1 MLAPSIVEGANQ
13 KPTANGVADLTVRSN
28 APLDMFKR
36 VLVDGVEL
44 TEGGTT
50 VALKAGYLSALA
62 TGTHA
67 LAIESETGTAS
78 TAFTIVEKQAEAGGA
93 PSSPSSVKP
102 AEAPA
107 DDSSANKPAI
117 PQTGDDT
124 ASLAGIT
131 SLATAGIILLV
142 ASAVISRH

>member
-1 MLAPSIVEGANQ
+1 MSH
-13 KPTANGVADLTVRSN
+13 GVGGLTVRSN

-44 TEGGTT
+44 TSSSYELTEGSTNVT
-50 VALKAGYLSALA
+50 LKAGYLSTLA
-62 TGTHA
+62 TGTHT

-78 TAFTIVEKQAEAGGA
+78 TTFTIVEKQAEAGGA
-93 PSSPSSVKP
+93 PSSPSSGKP

-124 ASLAGIT
+124 ASLAGIA

-142 ASAVISRH
+142 ASAAISRH